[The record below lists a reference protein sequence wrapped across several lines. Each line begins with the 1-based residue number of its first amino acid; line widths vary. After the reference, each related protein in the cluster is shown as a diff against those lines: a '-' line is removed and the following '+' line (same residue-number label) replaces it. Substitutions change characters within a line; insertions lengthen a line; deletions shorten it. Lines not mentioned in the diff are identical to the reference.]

1 MERLDIEKMIDERLA
16 HKESVNKSVISGLFY
31 DFKEVVLVQFAKITE
46 KIETLIEER
55 RKTNGRIE
63 KLEAKITQL
72 ELVDATIIEQLK
84 GMEKVEKKEWDIKT
98 IIIGTLFGAGITLLM
113 KFLIK

>member
-1 MERLDIEKMIDERLA
+1 MEKLEIEKMIDERLV
-16 HKESVNKSVISGLFY
+16 HKENVNKSVISGLFY

-63 KLEAKITQL
+63 KLEAKIAQL

-84 GMEKVEKKEWDIKT
+84 AMDKTEKKEWDIRT
-98 IIIGTLFGAGITLLM
+98 IIIGTMIGSIATFLLRG
-113 KFLIK
+113 LIK